1 MTPAERGSPMEVA
14 RTPRCPKCTMT
25 FRIESRKGL
34 GMTCPDC
41 GLVFRER
48 NTGAGG
54 NAILSVDTL
63 TARKVWG
70 LA

>member
-1 MTPAERGSPMEVA
+1 MNDVA
-14 RTPRCPKCTMT
+14 RTPRCPKCTMS
-25 FRIESRKGL
+25 FRIEQSDTQGL
-34 GMTCPDC
+34 VCPDC
-41 GLVFRER
+41 DLVFRER